1 MSLPYE
7 GGLADPGISGLAV
20 AFGVK
25 EMLSNVLGTCILVV
39 DRPFHR
45 GDWIEAGDA
54 QGTVEHI
61 GICFTRIRTGDDSLV
76 LVPNGKLAAATVN
89 NFGAHRHRIATAR
102 LLVAYGTAAGQL
114 CRFMDGV
121 SALVA
126 DLPYVQPA
134 SVQASVTSI
143 IPDGIEIEVM
153 CLLDMRSAAEQQA
166 DKTALMLGVQ
176 RLADRMRVRLNEGDF
191 ALSTAT
197 KSGTGADPMPAGN
210 FARRGTGI

>member
-45 GDWIEAGDA
+45 GDWIEGGDA
-54 QGTVEHI
+54 KGAAEHI
-61 GICFTRIRTGDDSLV
+61 GICLTRIRRGDDSLM

-89 NFGAHRHRIATAR
+89 NFGAHRHSIATAS
-102 LLVAYGTAAGQL
+102 LLVSYGTAADQL
-114 CRFMDGV
+114 CRFMDGL

-126 DLPYVQPA
+126 NVPDVQPA
-134 SVQASVTSI
+134 SVRVGVSSI
-143 IPDGIEIEVM
+143 TPDGTEIEVI
-153 CLLDMRSAAEQQA
+153 CWLDMRSAADQRA
-166 DKTALMLGVQ
+166 DRTALMLGVQ
-176 RLADRMRVRLNEGDF
+176 RLADRMRVRLNDEDF
-191 ALSTAT
+191 VLSTAT
-197 KSGTGADPMPAGN
+197 KSGTGAEPMPAGN
-210 FARRGTGI
+210 FARRRTGI